1 MSTPL
6 QSPRCRIMGLSLLL
20 LASLILLLFRV
31 VPTIFKPSALQK
43 VLNTGELT
51 IITRNSPTTYYEGP
65 EGPTGFEYELAQLFA
80 DSLGVK
86 LKVITPDSL
95 NDIFTLLDQGKADF
109 AAAGLTVTESRKKRV
124 RFAASYQTITEQL
137 VYHREN
143 KRPKTYQDLSGG
155 KLDVVAGSSHV
166 ETLQALKKQ
175 YPELQW
181 NARTGVESEELLQ
194 QVDEQ
199 QIDYTIADSNEV
211 DMNQRFMLNLRIAFD
226 ISEPKQLAWAFP
238 KSEDSSLYDKSMSF
252 FWKVLNNGELTQLVE
267 RHYGHVTQF
276 DYVGNR
282 IYLRHIN
289 NRLSKYQPL
298 FEEAAELYGLDW
310 KLLAAMGYQ
319 ESHWNPRAISPT
331 GVRGIMM
338 LTRETAGQM
347 GIKNRLNP
355 KSSIFGGAQYLTKIK
370 NRFAD
375 DIPEPDKTWFALAAY
390 NVGYYHVRDA
400 QKIAT
405 QLGKDANS
413 WADLKTVLP
422 LLARKKYYKKTAYG
436 YARGWEPVK
445 YVENIRR
452 YYDMLNYQ
460 VNKNIREVE
469 QDPEAYKILPSVL

>member
-6 QSPRCRIMGLSLLL
+6 QNPRCRIMGLSLLL
-20 LASLILLLFRV
+20 LVSLILLLFRV
-31 VPTIFKPSALQK
+31 IPTIFQPSALEK
-43 VLNTGELT
+43 VLDSGKLT
-51 IITRNSPTTYYEGP
+51 IVTRNSPTTYYEGP
-65 EGPTGFEYELAQLFA
+65 EGATGFEYELAQLFA
-80 DSLGVK
+80 DSLGVE
-86 LKVITPDSL
+86 LKVITPENL

-109 AAAGLTVTESRKKRV
+109 AAAGLTVTESRKQRV
-124 RFAASYQTITEQL
+124 RFAASYQTVTEQL

-143 KRPKTYQDLSGG
+143 KRPKNYEDINGR
-155 KLDVVAGSSHV
+155 LDVVAGSSHI
-166 ETLQALKKQ
+166 ETLQKLQTQ
-175 YPELQW
+175 YPDLKW
-181 NARTGVESEELLQ
+181 NARSGIESEELLQ

-211 DMNQRFMLNLRIAFD
+211 DMNQRFMLNLKVAFD

-238 KSEDSSLYDKSMSF
+238 KSTDSSLYDKTMSF
-252 FWKVLNNGELTQLVE
+252 FWKILNNGELTQLIE

-282 IYLRHIN
+282 IYLRHIK
-289 NRLSKYQPL
+289 NRLIKYQKL
-298 FEEAAELYGLDW
+298 FQEAAEVYGHDW

-355 KSSIFGGAQYLTKIK
+355 KSSIFGGAQYLAKIK
-370 NRFAD
+370 KKFPG
-375 DIPEPDKTWFALAAY
+375 IPEPDKTWFALASY

-405 QLGKDANS
+405 QMNKNPNS

-422 LLARKKYYKKTAYG
+422 LLSRKKYYKKTAYG

-452 YYDMLNYQ
+452 YYDVLNYQ
-460 VNKNIREVE
+460 FNKNSREVQ
-469 QDPEAYKILPSVL
+469 QDPEVFKILPSVL